1 MRDIA
6 SRRECVMTSLALL
19 GGKPVRIRPVPPHQ
33 TTGKEEQEAVH
44 RVLEK
49 GFLSLFEGNWSPEVP
64 FSFRGGPEVQ
74 KLEAAW
80 ENYYDVKHA
89 VAVNSATSG
98 LYAAMGATG
107 VGPGDEVIVSP
118 YTMSAAAA
126 CALVYNA
133 IPVFADIRKDIYSL
147 DVESIRQK
155 LTPRTKAIVVVH
167 LFGHPADMDP
177 ILKLAKEKKLYVV
190 EDCAQAHGAIYKGRS
205 VGTLGHMGVFSL
217 NVNKTIQ
224 TGEGGVVTTA
234 DDELALKVQ
243 LIRNHAEVVVGQMNK
258 VSLVNM
264 LGFNYRMTEI
274 EAAIGQV
281 QLGRL
286 KYFNDVRLEL
296 ARRLTE
302 RLKHLPAITP
312 PTVMSNCEHTYY
324 VYAIQ
329 FDPAR
334 AGFSRS
340 LFAKAMKAEGIEFSE
355 GYVRPL
361 YMQPV
366 YQKKELYG
374 KVGCPFSCPF
384 YKGETDYSK
393 GLCPTA
399 EDLHFHKMLINEMV
413 RYPLKPS
420 DMDDIADAAEKVFEH
435 GSKLKQMAPEHAP
448 ARKSHA

>member
-1 MRDIA
+1 MTAAA
-6 SRRECVMTSLALL
+6 STSLTKLALL
-19 GGKPVRIRPVPPHQ
+19 GGRPVRTKPVPPHQ
-33 TTGKEEQEAVH
+33 TTGKEEREAVN
-44 RVLEK
+44 RVFDN
-49 GFLSLFEGNWSPEVP
+49 GYLSYFEGNWTPDAP

-74 KLEAAW
+74 NLEAVW
-80 ENYYDVKHA
+80 KEYYGVKHA
-89 VAVNSATSG
+89 ITVNSATSG

-133 IPVFADIRKDIYSL
+133 IPVFADVRKDIYSL
-147 DVESIRQK
+147 DVESIRKK

-177 ILKLAKEKKLYVV
+177 IMKLAKEKKLYVI
-190 EDCAQAHGAIYKGRS
+190 EDCAQAHGAQYKGRP
-205 VGTLGHMGVFSL
+205 VGSLAHMGVFSL

-234 DDELALKVQ
+234 DDDLALKVQ

-264 LGFNYRMTEI
+264 LGYNYRMTEI

-286 KYFNDVRLEL
+286 KHFNDVRLNL
-296 ARRLTE
+296 ASRLTE
-302 RLKHLPAITP
+302 RLKSLPALTP
-312 PTVMSNCEHTYY
+312 PVVLPDCRHTYY
-324 VYAIQ
+324 VYVIQ
-329 FDPAR
+329 FDPAK
-334 AGFSRS
+334 AGFSRA
-340 LFAKAMKAEGIEFSE
+340 LFAKAMMAEGIEFAE

-361 YMQPV
+361 YLLPV

-384 YKGETDYSK
+384 YKGQTDYAK

-399 EDLHFHKMLINEMV
+399 EDLHYNKVLVNEMV
-413 RYPLKPS
+413 RSPLGPS
-420 DMDDIADAAEKVFEH
+420 DMDDIADAAEKVFD
-435 GSKLKQMAPEHAP
+435 HAKELTKMEAAVHP
-448 ARKSHA
+448 ARKTTHV